1 MNANSLPR
9 LVVGSTAGIVATLA
23 MIGLPAWLDW
33 PSYVVVPSVMLLLGL
48 LWARGSLCHAAQ
60 CSRPHLELDPQ
71 LSTALN
77 VETRTWEEV
86 VNSELSVSRQELDRI
101 REVLADAIHKLVGS
115 FSAMQVETAAQREL
129 ALSFARGYDEEH
141 GGVSFEKFVNDTSDT
156 LRAFVDSIINNS
168 KVAMTLVEKI
178 DDINDHVSGVVNIL
192 SEIEGI
198 AKQTNLL
205 ALNAAIEAARAGE
218 TGKGFAVVA
227 DEVRDL
233 STRTNDFSQ
242 QIRHKI
248 GQVHTAISQAEQ
260 GIHELAAQDMNFAL
274 QSKQHVQEMMQDVQA
289 LNQNMSNAVERFGV
303 MANTVE
309 QNVNTA
315 MTSLQFQ
322 DLSNQLVQ
330 HVQKRLELLPA
341 ALNTLNQLAGHAG
354 QPQTNADIQR
364 RLADL
369 QTALEAFRH
378 AVSHNPVAQTNM
390 DAGEIELF

>member
-178 DDINDHVSGVVNIL
+178 DDINDHVSGVVSIL

-198 AKQTNLL
+198 AKQTNLW
-205 ALNAAIEAARAGE
+205 
-218 TGKGFAVVA
+218 
-227 DEVRDL
+227 
-233 STRTNDFSQ
+233 
-242 QIRHKI
+242 
-248 GQVHTAISQAEQ
+248 
-260 GIHELAAQDMNFAL
+260 
-274 QSKQHVQEMMQDVQA
+274 
-289 LNQNMSNAVERFGV
+289 
-303 MANTVE
+303 
-309 QNVNTA
+309 
-315 MTSLQFQ
+315 
-322 DLSNQLVQ
+322 
-330 HVQKRLELLPA
+330 
-341 ALNTLNQLAGHAG
+341 
-354 QPQTNADIQR
+354 
-364 RLADL
+364 
-369 QTALEAFRH
+369 FR
-378 AVSHNPVAQTNM
+378 P
-390 DAGEIELF
+390 

>member
-101 REVLADAIHKLVGS
+101 REVLADAIQKLVNS
-115 FSAMQVETAAQREL
+115 FAAMQVETAAQREL

-198 AKQTNLL
+198 SKQTNLL

-309 QNVNTA
+309 ENVNMA

-330 HVQKRLELLPA
+330 HVQKRLELLPT
-341 ALNTLNQLAGHAG
+341 ALATLNQLARHAG
-354 QPQTNADIQR
+354 QPQTASDIQQH
-364 RLADL
+364 LTAL
-369 QTALEAFRH
+369 HTALEAFRH